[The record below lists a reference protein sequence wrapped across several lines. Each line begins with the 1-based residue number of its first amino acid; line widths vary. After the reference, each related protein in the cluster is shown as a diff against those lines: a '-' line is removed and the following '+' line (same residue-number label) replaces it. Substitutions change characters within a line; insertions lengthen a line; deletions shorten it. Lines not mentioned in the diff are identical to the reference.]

1 MKPRGTGEE
10 LLWRVGGSAGPAGRS
25 RKQLA
30 AMAFVVVAAVGGK
43 MAWDA
48 RSKEMPLNIAR
59 AVTTED
65 DRQKQIAAIVTMLR
79 ESWNNVHALHAFERS
94 DDPKVAEQARIALDH
109 LRRQLER

>member
-10 LLWRVGGSAGPAGRS
+10 LLWRVGGSGNAATRS
-25 RKQLA
+25 RKQIA

-59 AVTTED
+59 SVTADD

-79 ESWNNVHALHAFERS
+79 ESWNNAHALQTFERS

-109 LRRQLER
+109 LRRQMER